1 MGPFNLWLALL
12 LPSFYHVVKGFQPRS
27 FKTTTVV
34 RHNDII
40 PTQQLQGNDRS
51 VTSSAS
57 STTGKYGTTTTRA
70 PLSSVLSATATT
82 APEDS
87 LQSSEEWT
95 KKRLHNTP
103 VFRGLSLLGVFALVG
118 FSSRTALPLQA
129 TASVHLLSF
138 STWFGSVAYT
148 TFILGITM
156 FKNLPR
162 QTFGKLQ
169 AKLFPKY
176 FALGS
181 IALMLQLIT
190 LPVLPVVFV
199 GSSSKA
205 LGLAFAMTMLN
216 QFYLE
221 PKSTKIM
228 LQRYELEG
236 QAGGKDTNEYKS
248 LKASFGKLHGMS
260 SLTNLIAL
268 CAGMAHAIFLAR
280 ALV

>member
-1 MGPFNLWLALL
+1 M
-12 LPSFYHVVKGFQPRS
+12 
-27 FKTTTVV
+27 TTVV

-51 VTSSAS
+51 LTSSAS
-57 STTGKYGTTTTRA
+57 STGKYGTTTTRA
-70 PLSSVLSATATT
+70 PLLSALSATATT
-82 APEDS
+82 AAEDS

-95 KKRLHNTP
+95 KKRLHNTA
-103 VFRGLSLLGVFALVG
+103 VFRGLSLLGVFSLVG

-129 TASVHLLSF
+129 TASLHLLSF

-148 TFILGITM
+148 TFILGITI
-156 FKNLPR
+156 FKNLPW

-190 LPVLPVVFV
+190 LLVLPVVVVV

-260 SLTNLIAL
+260 SLTNMIAL